1 MALVQVLGFL
11 NPSVAKLLSNV
22 TLNHPSHHYLESR
35 PLFFFHY
42 ELLLCRTIFLA
53 DKPRIHFPS
62 APSSSLILR
71 APIFSAHN

>member
-35 PLFFFHY
+35 PLFFFPPLRVPLMPHNFP
-42 ELLLCRTIFLA
+42 CR
-53 DKPRIHFPS
+53 
-62 APSSSLILR
+62 
-71 APIFSAHN
+71 

>member
-35 PLFFFHY
+35 PLFFF
-42 ELLLCRTIFLA
+42 
-53 DKPRIHFPS
+53 P
-62 APSSSLILR
+62 LR
-71 APIFSAHN
+71 APLMPPNFSCR